1 VLGLHPREGKASATM
16 CLGGL
21 LVSVAALAR
30 PKASLGPCLAV
41 PMPQHHP
48 ALGLHRRESR
58 ASAMSRLGY
67 PPSGGNP
74 SVTCPN
80 MVFFIVIT
88 VFLNL
93 SMMIIIF
100 IL

>member
-1 VLGLHPREGKASATM
+1 VLGLHPREGKARATM

-21 LVSVAALAR
+21 LVSVGALAR
-30 PKASLGPCLAV
+30 PTASLGPCLAV
-41 PMPQHHP
+41 PMPQRHS

-80 MVFFIVIT
+80 VVFFIVI
-88 VFLNL
+88 
-93 SMMIIIF
+93 IF
-100 IL
+100 